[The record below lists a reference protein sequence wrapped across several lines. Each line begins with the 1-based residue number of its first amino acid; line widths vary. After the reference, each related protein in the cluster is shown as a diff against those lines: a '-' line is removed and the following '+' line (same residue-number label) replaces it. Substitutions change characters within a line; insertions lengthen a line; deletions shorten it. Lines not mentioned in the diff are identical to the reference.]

1 MKITSVSQKGIRAIV
16 MRFSND
22 ICADILKNAFEPF
35 AVEFAAALA
44 TDERHIARSGAA
56 EWEYFASPDVKVPFG
71 TYPVG
76 NWDDLAPL
84 DEELLE
90 QMRFCEVDYMH
101 MMSRFE
107 RKGEISYYER
117 KRSYLHHLRFWN
129 DYLERKKINLYVG
142 SSLPH
147 EIPEYIIYCL
157 CKLKG
162 IPTFFFNTPPLRD
175 TLVLM
180 QDWEESVTE
189 INDAYHA
196 LQKKYATTDIDDIPL
211 QPKFQEYYDKQTNTE
226 KDPFWYLKKQ
236 QKSWF
241 ATVLHTLV
249 RSPLAFLKELGG
261 FAIDLF
267 RSEQR
272 AYRLQSYRMRMLKRS
287 YRKFYDAHATEPDFD
302 ATYIYIPL
310 HVQPECSTC
319 PMAGMFMEQILEVQM
334 LSALLPDDV
343 YIYVKENPYQDVRTR
358 STEFYQQFLD
368 IPRVRLMPYEY
379 NTFRIMEHATAI
391 ATCTGTVGFESMFRG
406 LPVLMF
412 GHRFYQYGPGI
423 YQVHTTED
431 CSNAIRAIFENGE
444 TPDLKEAKLFLK
456 ALEDVSIDGALTDL
470 FQGMSQLQPEENI
483 RNVSAVLRE
492 YLRTHLSEQYR
503 K

>member
-1 MKITSVSQKGIRAIV
+1 MNDSSVDKGIRVIV

-22 ICADILKNAFEPF
+22 ICAEILKNALSPF
-35 AVEFAAALA
+35 RVDFAAALA
-44 TDERHIARSGAA
+44 TDARHIANSGAK

-71 TYPVG
+71 SYPID
-76 NWDDLAPL
+76 NWDDVLPL

-129 DYLERKKINLYVG
+129 DYLERKEINLYVG

-147 EIPEYIIYCL
+147 EIPEYVIYCL
-157 CKLKG
+157 CKIKG

-180 QDWEESVTE
+180 QDWKESVTE
-189 INDAYHA
+189 IDDVYKR
-196 LQKKYATTDIDDIPL
+196 LQQKYVNKDIDSISL
-211 QPKFQEYYDKQTNTE
+211 QPKFQAYYDKQIDTE
-226 KDPFWYLKKQ
+226 KDPFWYLKKK

-241 ATVLHTLV
+241 AMVVHTLV
-249 RSPLAFLKELGG
+249 RSPLVFLKG
-261 FAIDLF
+261 FVGFIAEMF
-267 RSEQR
+267 FSEKR
-272 AYRLQSYRMRMLKRS
+272 AYRFQSYKMRLLKRGH
-287 YRKFYDAHATEPDFD
+287 RKFYDAHATKPDYD
-302 ATYIYIPL
+302 QKYIYIPL

-358 STEFYQQFLD
+358 SKEFYQQFLD
-368 IPRVRLMPYEY
+368 IPRVRLMPYEH

-406 LPVLMF
+406 LPVIMF

-431 CSNAIRAIFENGE
+431 CAEAVAAIFKRNEK
-444 TPDLKEAKLFLK
+444 PDLKDAKLFLK
-456 ALEDVSIDGALTDL
+456 ALEEVSVDGALTDL
-470 FQGMSQLQPEENI
+470 FQRMSELTSEENI
-483 RNVSAVLRE
+483 GNVSNALRA
-492 YLRTHLSEQYR
+492 YLLQHFN
-503 K
+503 